1 MNGGII
7 RAGLGIYPSKGHL
20 PPFGSG
26 VIVKLK
32 TSWRQLITRVYRKI
46 GYIKN
51 YDFTALLSSEC
62 QLRIQINAINFEFFT
77 HSCTRF
83 LSSEDKKSEIIKKK
97 KKILS
102 FVTLFFYIPCCIK
115 RIKYYSYMILLESIS
130 FLTFYYNS

>member
-1 MNGGII
+1 MVYAGVKDDIHIVPLMCPFNLFWGPKELWGRQRSKKLMGGII

-62 QLRIQINAINFEFFT
+62 
-77 HSCTRF
+77 
-83 LSSEDKKSEIIKKK
+83 
-97 KKILS
+97 
-102 FVTLFFYIPCCIK
+102 
-115 RIKYYSYMILLESIS
+115 
-130 FLTFYYNS
+130 